1 MKYKH
6 KKFVFNFSPIW
17 LLVKWMRKIRF
28 KKHEDVSLYKIF
40 KIFIRNM
47 QEDEVMDRANGVAYN
62 FILAIF
68 PAIIFLFTLIP
79 FVTVYFPEVN
89 TESIMAFLRDLMPPS
104 MYDVAST
111 TVLDIVSNQRGGL
124 LTLGFFFAMFLST
137 NGMMALM
144 RAFNACYKTIENRS
158 GIKTRLIATGLTFN
172 MTFVLFLA
180 VILLV
185 VGEFVLDYT
194 IQNLY
199 RFDWLNLDAFTVYL
213 LFSLRFLVVFIV
225 FFLTISTIY
234 YFGPSVHY
242 NWRFFS
248 IGSFIATILL
258 LSVSYGFSF
267 YVTNFSTY
275 NKVYGSIGVMIAMMV
290 WIQLM
295 TVVLLIGYE
304 INASIHEAIRNEAL
318 WKARKINRRPVLV

>member
-89 TESIMAFLRDLMPPS
+89 TQSIMAFLRDLMPPS

-137 NGMMALM
+137 N
-144 RAFNACYKTIENRS
+144 
-158 GIKTRLIATGLTFN
+158 
-172 MTFVLFLA
+172 
-180 VILLV
+180 
-185 VGEFVLDYT
+185 
-194 IQNLY
+194 
-199 RFDWLNLDAFTVYL
+199 
-213 LFSLRFLVVFIV
+213 
-225 FFLTISTIY
+225 
-234 YFGPSVHY
+234 
-242 NWRFFS
+242 
-248 IGSFIATILL
+248 
-258 LSVSYGFSF
+258 
-267 YVTNFSTY
+267 
-275 NKVYGSIGVMIAMMV
+275 
-290 WIQLM
+290 
-295 TVVLLIGYE
+295 
-304 INASIHEAIRNEAL
+304 
-318 WKARKINRRPVLV
+318 